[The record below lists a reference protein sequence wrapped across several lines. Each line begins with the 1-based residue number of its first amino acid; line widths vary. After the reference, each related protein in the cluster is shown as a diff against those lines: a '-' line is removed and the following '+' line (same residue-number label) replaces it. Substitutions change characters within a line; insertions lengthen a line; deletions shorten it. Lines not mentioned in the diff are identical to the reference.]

1 MKRLLASLMLFAA
14 TLCMTGSASAV
25 VVSGST
31 YSIYLEG
38 EASDNAALP
47 ISIFDDTPA
56 TFERAGLQLTV
67 SESDTALTGVSNRI
81 SINLSANGDLFPV
94 FNETAFLG
102 IGTLGDVIDLAYPVT
117 LYDAR
122 LTVLDLAGKVLFA
135 SDNLVDFATVNNP
148 WDGSFP
154 SPSTTFI
161 LDEIGGMGAANIS
174 FDFFV
179 NHEIQ
184 SEVPEPGSILL
195 CGAGLLAAFAAR
207 RRCQSRI

>member
-1 MKRLLASLMLFAA
+1 MKRLFAYLMLLAA
-14 TLCMTGSASAV
+14 TLCMTGPASAV
-25 VVSGST
+25 VVNGST
-31 YSIYLEG
+31 YSIYLQG
-38 EASDNAALP
+38 EASGNAALP

-56 TFERAGLQLTV
+56 TFERAGLLVTV

-94 FNETAFLG
+94 FNEAAFLG
-102 IGTLGDVIDLAYPVT
+102 VGTLGDVLDLAYPVT

-122 LTVLDLAGKVLFA
+122 VTVLDLAGKVLFA
-135 SDNLVDFATVNNP
+135 SDNLVNFATVNAP

-154 SPSTTFI
+154 SPSTTLSI
-161 LDEIGGMGAANIS
+161 DEIGGMGAANIS

-179 NHEIQ
+179 NHDIQ
-184 SEVPEPGSILL
+184 TEVPEPGSVLL

-207 RRCQSRI
+207 RRRQSRI